1 MRASKTTAS
10 LHDGCRKYVI
20 ELTNWSTK
28 GPGPYLF
35 GVTWYTIYAGF
46 MSYRLM
52 ILPVPTQPEPNPPA
66 A

>member
-1 MRASKTTAS
+1 VAAVQ
-10 LHDGCRKYVI
+10 LLNVLGWLVP
-20 ELTNWSTK
+20 K